1 MMSVMGG
8 SDHSPDGS
16 LEALRHR
23 NLLRV
28 VDVLRTRGTATRPEI
43 AFHTGLSRSTIAALV
58 NDLQERG
65 VVIERERPADA
76 GSASRGRPAAF
87 LALDPSVGAAIG
99 LDFDHD
105 RIRVAVADLSS
116 TVLAEDE
123 IALDVDHEA
132 EQALDQAAALA
143 LRMLEIAKVDRDRV
157 IGVGAGLASPID
169 HTTGTVGSLT
179 ILPSWA
185 GMRPAEELSRRL
197 SLPVDVDNDANLGA
211 RAEHA
216 FGAGRGVND
225 FVYVS
230 MRGGIGAG
238 LVLGGRLHL
247 GNAGF
252 AGEIGHVAVE
262 ANGTLCRCGNRGCL
276 ETIASSNALVSA
288 YGAVHGSHITVD
300 DLIALVRAGDIS
312 ASRTVHD
319 AGRAVGRVLADL
331 CSHLN
336 PASIILG
343 GDLAEAGTPVLEG
356 IRESIDRYAV
366 PPTAQSVEVV
376 PGVLGERAQLLG
388 ALALV
393 IGNTSRLRSAGLVPV
408 GHNADASSLS
418 SMRSPAES

>member
-1 MMSVMGG
+1 MRG

-43 AFHTGLSRSTIAALV
+43 AYHTGLSRSTIAGLV

-76 GSASRGRPAAF
+76 GAAARGRPAAF

-123 IALDVDHEA
+123 VVLDVDHESSR
-132 EQALDQAAALA
+132 ALDVAADLA
-143 LRMLEIAKVDRDRV
+143 RSMLETANVDHDRV
-157 IGVGAGLASPID
+157 IGVGVGLASPID

-197 SLPVDVDNDANLGA
+197 SLPVDIDNDANLGA
-211 RAEHA
+211 RAELA
-216 FGAGRGVND
+216 FGAGRGIGD

-247 GNAGF
+247 GSTGF

-262 ANGTLCRCGNRGCL
+262 ANGALCRCGNRGCL

-288 YGAVHGSHITVD
+288 FGAVRGSEITAD
-300 DLIALVRAGDIS
+300 ELIALVRAGDVS
-312 ASRTVHD
+312 ATRTVHD

-336 PASIILG
+336 PAAIILG
-343 GDLAEAGTPVLEG
+343 GDLAEAGAPVLEG

-366 PPTAQSVEVV
+366 PPTAQSVDVV
-376 PGVLGERAQLLG
+376 SGVLGERAQLLG

-393 IGNTSRLRSAGLVPV
+393 IGNTSRLRSAGLVPL
-408 GHNADASSLS
+408 GQSADAPSSLS
-418 SMRSPAES
+418 LSTRSPAES